1 MFCAQRRLAKG
12 HILLAQK
19 TALELFERE
28 ARGVGSSYPLL
39 VRVRP

>member
-1 MFCAQRRLAKG
+1 MPKG
-12 HILLAQK
+12 DLPIGDILLAQK

-28 ARGVGSSYPLL
+28 ARRVGSSYPLL